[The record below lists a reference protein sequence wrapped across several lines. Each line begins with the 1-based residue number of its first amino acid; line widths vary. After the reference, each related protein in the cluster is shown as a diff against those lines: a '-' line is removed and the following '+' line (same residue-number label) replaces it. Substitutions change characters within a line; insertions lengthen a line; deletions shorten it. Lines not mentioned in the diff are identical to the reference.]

1 MNFIQK
7 NPDDPRY
14 AEFHDGEYEYWSTE
28 GSVKSKSIS
37 IPAALASGLELL
49 AAAAATG
56 LLAVALATLYVVSA
70 PRAIGQNSAMINTNV
85 YNNMSNDPIAYSLHL
100 AADPD
105 IIWEEGML
113 EDNEDI
119 LHLHNLSSGTTYL
132 LKYFDPDQNEIGQF
146 RFTTDGEPDP
156 LGDQE
161 PPQPEQIPEPPEPTA
176 PTAETQAATE
186 PGTEPTESTQ
196 ETTVPEKDP
205 PHIVYPRPTPRPEQ
219 DPEDD
224 KKPEQTLPLD
234 PESTLPVNPQPSL
247 PEDTEPTL
255 PTGPNQ
261 KRPTASEPDMGDL
274 KFFPPDISGD
284 EVEAYFRYEE
294 YHTFQDVTPDYSI
307 SILQGNT
314 AIENPDVAY
323 DPDSSVLRVSFVG
336 GKIPA
341 GSPTTTVVT
350 VTTGSGTA
358 ASTQTVFPP
367 SFDSV
372 ELTGRKT
379 GENTYTFDITAK
391 VVSDDTQRMDF
402 DAKLYVNKSDGT
414 GVTVPLTFDEGTNTY
429 IGSHTASFAS
439 NNQTEQAMVDVYAY
453 WSMIGAGVYSQ
464 NRWSISTIYPNGTES
479 GVVLPDPGIL

>member
-1 MNFIQK
+1 
-7 NPDDPRY
+7 
-14 AEFHDGEYEYWSTE
+14 
-28 GSVKSKSIS
+28 
-37 IPAALASGLELL
+37 
-49 AAAAATG
+49 
-56 LLAVALATLYVVSA
+56 
-70 PRAIGQNSAMINTNV
+70 
-85 YNNMSNDPIAYSLHL
+85 
-100 AADPD
+100 
-105 IIWEEGML
+105 
-113 EDNEDI
+113 
-119 LHLHNLSSGTTYL
+119 
-132 LKYFDPDQNEIGQF
+132 
-146 RFTTDGEPDP
+146 
-156 LGDQE
+156 
-161 PPQPEQIPEPPEPTA
+161 
-176 PTAETQAATE
+176 
-186 PGTEPTESTQ
+186 
-196 ETTVPEKDP
+196 
-205 PHIVYPRPTPRPEQ
+205 
-219 DPEDD
+219 
-224 KKPEQTLPLD
+224 
-234 PESTLPVNPQPSL
+234 
-247 PEDTEPTL
+247 
-255 PTGPNQ
+255 
-261 KRPTASEPDMGDL
+261 MGDL

-323 DPDSSVLRVSFVG
+323 DPDSNMLRVSFVG

-358 ASTQTVFPP
+358 ASIQTVFPP

-402 DAKLYVNKSDGT
+402 DAKLYVNKSDRT

-464 NRWSISTIYPNGTES
+464 NRWEYFDYIP
-479 GVVLPDPGIL
+479 